1 MVEMPAKP
9 AGRARRSDGP
19 GQPGRKRADE
29 IDRADHRA
37 NAFAKRAHALRLA
50 ALVELGR
57 KRAADP
63 LLDRGDELRA
73 GEPDIMLDRV
83 LDAGAV
89 AKVGQQFGKQ
99 AIALELAFEKHAVE
113 VEDDR
118 AELQHQSSNKA
129 VPTRTAVAP
138 SMTAARN
145 RRTFQCSSR

>member
-1 MVEMPAKP
+1 M
-9 AGRARRSDGP
+9 GSP
-19 GQPGRKRADE
+19 GGSERTKSTAPTTASIPFAQRAD
-29 IDRADHRA
+29 
-37 NAFAKRAHALRLA
+37 ALRLA

-73 GEPDIMLDRV
+73 GEPDIMFDRF

-89 AKVGQQFGKQ
+89 AKVGQQFGEQ

-118 AELQHQSSNKA
+118 VELHASVFEQA
-129 VPTRTAVAP
+129 VPIRTAVAP
-138 SMTAARN
+138 SITAAGN
-145 RRTFQCSSR
+145 RPTFQCSSP